1 MFTRLVVFPVVDNLY
16 FNKETQMKMLL
27 GASVFTLGLFIA
39 FSIGDLNAH
48 WTLQNICAGVTGG
61 LIASV
66 GLVWSLN

>member
-1 MFTRLVVFPVVDNLY
+1 
-16 FNKETQMKMLL
+16 MKMLL
-27 GASVFTLGLFIA
+27 GAIVFTLGLFIA